1 MAAQAV
7 EAKNN
12 RPNIVLIMTDQQ
24 RFDTI
29 AELGY
34 PHMDTPNLNRLVKE
48 GITFTNCFVTAPS
61 CAPSRASLFTGYYPH
76 TTGITKNAEVWRHSW
91 VEGLAQS
98 GYHCVNIGKM
108 HTYPFETPLGF
119 HERFVVEN
127 KDRYLEGRYFFDR
140 WDMALAAN
148 GLVKQQRELY
158 RRRDDYKERL
168 GAFEWDL
175 PENMQS
181 DMFVGNTAK
190 WWIEHKP
197 QTEPLFL
204 QIGFPGPHP
213 PFDPIPR
220 YAEPYLQK
228 ELPLP
233 EYTPEELAAQPE
245 AMQELIRHNTEI
257 DHDSV
262 YWRNDPS
269 REQLHR
275 MRAYYYAN
283 ITMIDEKIG
292 EIMQALEEQG
302 YLDNTVIIFT
312 SDHGE
317 MLGDKNHIQKWS
329 MYDPVTRVPMIV
341 WAPGKF
347 DGGRRVEQLC
357 QHFDIAPV
365 IMELASV
372 QVPAS
377 WEAESVMPALRGEHF
392 AGRDFVYSEHPR
404 DGILTGTDYMVMIRS
419 TEWKLVYYRE
429 GRGELYHLT
438 SDPEERRNLYD
449 DNAYAATRQELQC
462 RIMNWLI
469 DSNMK
474 ASSWP
479 VPWR

>member
-1 MAAQAV
+1 
-7 EAKNN
+7 
-12 RPNIVLIMTDQQ
+12 
-24 RFDTI
+24 
-29 AELGY
+29 
-34 PHMDTPNLNRLVKE
+34 
-48 GITFTNCFVTAPS
+48 
-61 CAPSRASLFTGYYPH
+61 
-76 TTGITKNAEVWRHSW
+76 
-91 VEGLAQS
+91 
-98 GYHCVNIGKM
+98 
-108 HTYPFETPLGF
+108 
-119 HERFVVEN
+119 
-127 KDRYLEGRYFFDR
+127 
-140 WDMALAAN
+140 MALAAN

-233 EYTPEELAAQPE
+233 EYTPEELAAQPA
-245 AMQELIRHNTEI
+245 AMRELIRHNTEI

-262 YWRNDPS
+262 CWRSDPS

-365 IMELASV
+365 IMELAGV

-404 DGILTGTDYMVMIRS
+404 DGILTGTDYMAMIRS
-419 TEWKLVYYRE
+419 AEWKLVYYRE
-429 GRGELYHLT
+429 GQGELYHLT

-449 DNAYAATRQELQC
+449 DNAYSATRQELQC